1 MLDCYDCMEKETA
14 MRGKDAVID
23 ELRSALEGA
32 EDELRSMRAAAAEA
46 MAEHNKLNEEKNT
59 ALRACSDAQ
68 NQRDQVCEEL
78 VGARRD
84 VAELRAE
91 MEKLKEDLA
100 ALQDP
105 CPAPVTMRMV
115 LDKEFGSIGE
125 EGSAERGTC

>member
-1 MLDCYDCMEKETA
+1 

-46 MAEHNKLNEEKNT
+46 MAEHDKLNEEKNK

-68 NQRDQVCEEL
+68 NQRDQICEEL
-78 VGARRD
+78 VGARRE
-84 VAELRAE
+84 VVGERE
-91 MEKLKEDLA
+91 EVEKLKQDLE

-105 CPAPVTMRMV
+105 CPAPVTMKMV
-115 LDKEFGSIGE
+115 LDKDFGSIGE
-125 EGSAERGTC
+125 EGSADRGMRSVFFARQ